1 MVWTSHFLLC
11 AHYDVRVHTW
21 LEYYVP
27 LYASATA
34 GEELFAIQFAYL
46 TVTSKLSFQQTAFDW
61 KSSDKQ

>member
-1 MVWTSHFLLC
+1 MYGPVISYS
-11 AHYDVRVHTW
+11 AHIYDVRVHTR

-46 TVTSKLSFQQTAFDW
+46 NVTSKLSLRQTAFD
-61 KSSDKQ
+61 